1 MSRGI
6 NISCEEIMDL
16 RIREFLDQI
25 INLVNLYDDIPL
37 EARRLALES
46 AMYNTERAANKAIK
60 EQNEKMLLEANN
72 NAENLSSNKLGEL
85 PFGKHAVE
93 RIESEP
99 DGLRS

>member
-1 MSRGI
+1 
-6 NISCEEIMDL
+6 MDL
-16 RIREFLDQI
+16 RIREFLDQL

-72 NAENLSSNKLGEL
+72 NAEDLSSNKLGEL
-85 PFGKHAVE
+85 PFGEHAVE

>member
-1 MSRGI
+1 
-6 NISCEEIMDL
+6 MDL

-85 PFGKHAVE
+85 PFGEHSVE
-93 RIESEP
+93 RIESKP

>member
-1 MSRGI
+1 
-6 NISCEEIMDL
+6 MDL
-16 RIREFLDQI
+16 RIREFFDQI
-25 INLVNLYDDIPL
+25 ISLVNLYDDIPL

-72 NAENLSSNKLGEL
+72 NAEDLSSNQLGEL
-85 PFGKHAVE
+85 PFGKHAIE
-93 RIESEP
+93 RIKSEP

>member
-1 MSRGI
+1 
-6 NISCEEIMDL
+6 MDL
-16 RIREFLDQI
+16 RIREFFDQI
-25 INLVNLYDDIPL
+25 ISLVNLYDDIPL

-72 NAENLSSNKLGEL
+72 NAEDLSSNKLGEL
-85 PFGKHAVE
+85 PKREHSTE
-93 RIESEP
+93 RIKFEP

>member
-1 MSRGI
+1 
-6 NISCEEIMDL
+6 MDL
-16 RIREFLDQI
+16 RIREFFDQI
-25 INLVNLYDDIPL
+25 ISLVNLYDDIPL

-72 NAENLSSNKLGEL
+72 NAEDLSSNKLGEL

-93 RIESEP
+93 RIKSEP

>member
-1 MSRGI
+1 
-6 NISCEEIMDL
+6 MDL

-72 NAENLSSNKLGEL
+72 NAEDLSSNKLGEL
-85 PFGKHAVE
+85 PE
-93 RIESEP
+93 
-99 DGLRS
+99 

>member
-1 MSRGI
+1 
-6 NISCEEIMDL
+6 MDL
-16 RIREFLDQI
+16 RIREFFDQI
-25 INLVNLYDDIPL
+25 ISLVNQYDDIPL

-72 NAENLSSNKLGEL
+72 NAEDLSSNKLGEL
-85 PFGKHAVE
+85 PEREHSAE
-93 RIESEP
+93 RIEFEP